1 MRYLRR
7 AARTL
12 LRTPFVT
19 AVAVLSLALGTGA
32 NAAIFSMFDAILF
45 DELPARAPE
54 ELVNLVSPGPKPG
67 GQSSNMTGDADH
79 IFSYPMFR
87 DLEREQTVFTGI
99 AGHRSFD
106 ANLAHGGQTTSSQ
119 GTLVSGSYFPV
130 LGLQPAI
137 GRLFTPDDDRTPGG
151 HPVVVLA
158 YTTTGGS
165 VSTRVPRFSTT
176 P

>member
-67 GQSSNMTGDADH
+67 GSRAT
-79 IFSYPMFR
+79 
-87 DLEREQTVFTGI
+87 
-99 AGHRSFD
+99 
-106 ANLAHGGQTTSSQ
+106 
-119 GTLVSGSYFPV
+119 
-130 LGLQPAI
+130 
-137 GRLFTPDDDRTPGG
+137 
-151 HPVVVLA
+151 
-158 YTTTGGS
+158 
-165 VSTRVPRFSTT
+165 
-176 P
+176 